1 MKLMDVGQTVS
12 SFQLSTFHLTNYGSI
27 LSSVLHLE
35 LISAGSDKCNSHPQE
50 SSAYGRIPP
59 IMTQYRDSAELD
71 FHLRDV
77 TIEGESDLLQISAL
91 MNPWMSQRKR
101 AGLHPLAA
109 STNYLPEGT

>member
-1 MKLMDVGQTVS
+1 MKSRDVGQTVS

-35 LISAGSDKCNSHPQE
+35 LISASDKCNSHPQE

-59 IMTQYRDSAELD
+59 IIAQDRDSAELD

-77 TIEGESDLLQISAL
+77 TIERESDLLQISAL

-109 STNYLPEGT
+109 STNYLPERT